1 MQASSPVLDHPLSPL
16 HPSSSIAG
24 SSCGFTYAT
33 DSAASPQPST
43 SGPPQSMYLSALL
56 QQRIYLF
63 AGCFVSLTCSLPRSE
78 GTNKMFPA
86 AAAWN
91 MSEQQP
97 AASFA
102 SGESFQHSTAGEQNE
117 VAMQAQTPHSQVP
130 LHATHEWIMPSRFLY
145 TLRSQCHLYST
156 FTDLLCLQVHQAS
169 RFAFQPGLALNRS
182 NSAPD
187 LRVVLAGPV
196 NAVPQAVLLQ
206 QPHRF
211 GGSSTAFAL
220 VPYKAPEV
228 SFCLLKSCGYCQT
241 QGARLITFETL

>member
-1 MQASSPVLDHPLSPL
+1 MAVFRQKRKNIEEPPQPFALETSGSCASTLSGVECFGGGKRRRTDQDASMQSQDYQQQPAAYLNGYFFGQQHHPASSPVLDHPLSPL

-43 SGPPQSMYLSALL
+43 SGPPQ
-56 QQRIYLF
+56 
-63 AGCFVSLTCSLPRSE
+63 T
-78 GTNKMFPA
+78 
-86 AAAWN
+86 AWN

-102 SGESFQHSTAGEQNE
+102 SGESFQHSSAGEQNE
-117 VAMQAQTPHSQVP
+117 VAMQAQTPHS
-130 LHATHEWIMPSRFLY
+130 
-145 TLRSQCHLYST
+145 
-156 FTDLLCLQVHQAS
+156 QVHQAS

-187 LRVVLAGPV
+187 LRVLLAGPV

-206 QPHRF
+206 QPQPF

-220 VPYKAPEV
+220 VPYKAPEG
-228 SFCLLKSCGYCQT
+228 SMLF
-241 QGARLITFETL
+241 